1 MSTVRPLFL
10 HYSSQAER
18 PVIYSAN
25 HSPAKFWRVL
35 LLFSLEYLKP
45 CFRSSLPLAL
55 WDLFKYRLFLFHL
68 LHLSQVLGDHFS
80 HSLGTLGILQVLSVS
95 CTRKGTCLFP
105 IGASG
110 LEDLSECVCWINKR
124 WEYPGVSHSNLS
136 LTCWWALVASS
147 NLPLPLPQLTPTFH
161 SIVQVSFGAHRP
173 AAFDPLTILCLSREP
188 PTRYSKKHHT
198 FLSKKTAFSSLIK
211 G

>member
-1 MSTVRPLFL
+1 MCCCFSLWNILNRASAAHFHLPFEI
-10 HYSSQAER
+10 YSSI
-18 PVIYSAN
+18 VYSSSIYYT
-25 HSPAKFWRVL
+25 SPR
-35 LLFSLEYLKP
+35 SLEIISLIALAHLG
-45 CFRSSLPLAL
+45 SSR
-55 WDLFKYRLFLFHL
+55 Y
-68 LHLSQVLGDHFS
+68 
-80 HSLGTLGILQVLSVS
+80 LSVS

-124 WEYPGVSHSNLS
+124 WEYPDVSHSNLS